1 MKTVLYEFP
10 RIGHLGMTLMVIVSV
25 AGFPSR
31 VYAQVAGEGTASSTP
46 RIVTRA
52 TETVEITPDRAMIT
66 VSVETK
72 DRTAAGAG
80 ALNARIQTAVLDT
93 LKKLGI
99 ASAQLRTSGVQINP
113 EYQYPQNARPIL
125 IGYRAANSIRVEI
138 RSLALVGGT
147 IDGALAKGA
156 ARVDGLSFFASD
168 TELAT
173 REAYKKAVTRA
184 RLDAE
189 AVAQAAGGR
198 ITGVIEIVVNPGYQA
213 PEPPMVAM
221 AMARGV
227 AADAPTPIEAGT
239 STIMVTVEAKFRFEG
254 SGSR

>member
-1 MKTVLYEFP
+1 M
-10 RIGHLGMTLMVIVSV
+10 IGKAALFALGW
-25 AGFPSR
+25 AGFVPLMGAAPIAAQTMSTQMMPAGHHATESPAR
-31 VYAQVAGEGTASSTP
+31 V
-46 RIVTRA
+46 VTRA
-52 TETVEITPDRAMIT
+52 TETVEVAPDRAMIT

-99 ASAQLRTSGVQINP
+99 APAQLRTSGVQINP
-113 EYQYPQNARPIL
+113 EYQYPQNGRPIL
-125 IGYRAANSIRVEI
+125 IGYRGANTIRVEI
-138 RSLALVGGT
+138 RSLALVGGA

-156 ARVDGLSFFASD
+156 TRVDGLSFFASD

-189 AVAQAAGGR
+189 AIAQAAGGR
-198 ITGVIEIVVNPGYQA
+198 IAGVIEIVVDPGNQT
-213 PEPPMVAM
+213 PEAPMVAM
-221 AMARGV
+221 AMARGM
-227 AADAPTPIEAGT
+227 AAEAQTPIEAG
-239 STIMVTVEAKFRFEG
+239 MGRVTVSVEAKFRFEE
-254 SGSR
+254 SGTR

>member
-1 MKTVLYEFP
+1 MNIARLWSVVVVIFMLSVFGVLD
-10 RIGHLGMTLMVIVSV
+10 GN
-25 AGFPSR
+25 
-31 VYAQVAGEGTASSTP
+31 AQSAQPTPMPPAHPTAETS

-52 TETVEITPDRAMIT
+52 TETVEVTPDRAMIT

-72 DRTAAGAG
+72 DKTAAGAG

-99 ASAQLRTSGVQINP
+99 AGAQLRTSGVQINP
-113 EYQYPQNARPIL
+113 EYQYPPNGRPIL

-138 RSLALVGGT
+138 RSLALVGGV

-156 ARVDGLSFFASD
+156 TRVDGLSFFASD

-184 RLDAE
+184 RLDAD

-198 ITGVIEIVVNPGYQA
+198 IAGVIEIVVNPGYQA

-221 AMARGV
+221 AMARGME
-227 AADAPTPIEAGT
+227 ADAPTPIEAGT
-239 STIMVTVEAKFRFEG
+239 SKITVSVEARFRFEG
-254 SGSR
+254 TGSR